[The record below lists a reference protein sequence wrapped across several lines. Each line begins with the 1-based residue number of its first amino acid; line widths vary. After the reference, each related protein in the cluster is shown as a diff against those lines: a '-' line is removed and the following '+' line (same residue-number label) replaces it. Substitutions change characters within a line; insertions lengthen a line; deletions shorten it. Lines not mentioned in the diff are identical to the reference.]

1 MVPLDLAVAALLLC
15 IGLSLISHTHAG
27 FRCHNNCSGHGKC
40 SNEDK
45 CICNEAWNTTRPDC
59 SWRRCPYGTAWA
71 DKPYSLDTAHS
82 PLGVECSGR
91 GECNRYSGMCGCFP
105 GYAGMACERFA
116 CPNDCNGHGQC
127 MTTNQQYIHH
137 NKDRN
142 RTHTYTL
149 WDAEKT
155 AGCVCDP
162 GFTGGQCELRYCP
175 KGHDPIVTITDYH
188 EITLQTEADS
198 GTLGG
203 EFKLTFHDKYFYF
216 PAVADWWSSEKCKA
230 SFESLPNIKTVT
242 CVKGTN
248 ANGGATWTIDFK
260 AWPTNPYENNVYMHR
275 GRPEI
280 DSFHCSVDK
289 VTLTD
294 PTDTDHVPNTEVTIP
309 LYEPCSNRGI
319 CDLESGNC
327 RCFLNFYGA
336 NCAHFAP
343 DGVVRNLADVMSIT
357 VTDPAF
363 DANILHLADTVRGEN
378 KWSSLIMETNFDQYN
393 DNRDV
398 LWNMTAWGDIDMNY
412 GGINIIAT
420 ENSGDNGLH
429 INQGGLRVTGG
440 MTVASAGL
448 HIVGEGTTNMFG
460 HTTFSPDDLHL
471 DGSINIVE
479 GLDLD
484 AMLTVNNTE
493 CDDPRG
499 LLIGA
504 GGVKVENAGIVVQGG
519 ASVVG
524 GLMLEH
530 PFTGGRTKGVTIA
543 TGGLDIRNGGFTVNE
558 KGLTVGREMNVHD
571 TGLTVTE
578 GMTVSQNGLKIVT
591 GGLSVPEDGL
601 TVGQRLNLV
610 GTEGLYVTASDV
622 VVNAGGMQ
630 TGAQTSARP
639 DGAVIVGTGCEV
651 EEVGVEVVF
660 GKTNIHQGGLKVT
673 NGMTVNSK
681 GVSVTGG
688 LTVADEGIKSGS
700 LQLDYSIVGGLKVV
714 DGLEYYYGTEGPWG
728 TPKSMHIAK
737 DGMTVEDTGLT
748 VKGGFT
754 IGDDTVTLLF
764 NPGFKI
770 DGGVSVVGGMKL
782 KSNTAISNRENKMLI
797 KDLGLETP
805 KASLGGGVTLASG
818 LTVYDVGVKIDGI
831 GGATALNVQSGGMK
845 VTGGLTV
852 SHSNGMLVKTGGV
865 SVEDS
870 GGLRVTAGLTIGSGG
885 MVVSSVSAGGPENG
899 YKNVH
904 DVDGMYVTGALGW
917 PANNM
922 NIAGGV
928 TIETAGVV
936 ASAAT
941 VSSDGATV
949 TGGMTVQ
956 SGGMRVSGAG
966 LGGVNHR
973 VVKDGVTVDSLSISS
988 SGLVVDSIV
997 DTGYLYIT
1005 DGLTVS
1011 DKGMTVNNREW
1022 GLRVTGGVSVM
1033 RGSVAGGI
1041 RIADGGIDMDV
1052 GGSMN
1057 IQGGGFVVKG
1067 GVVLDKGLNSAKK
1080 MQVNGGLM
1088 VTSGDVTI
1096 TDGGLVIDSIDEPMG
1111 ERGLTVGTTDS
1122 TTNIDLVVSQG
1133 GLTVS
1138 AGTIKYSGTLTT
1150 TSDRRL
1156 KENIVLIKSDDA
1168 REAVKQLKGVFYDWN
1183 SDHTHSQRILNGLQ
1197 SARNASATFKELPTR
1212 RTGLIAQ
1219 DVQKVLPHVVTRLN
1233 TTEKASEQEDDP
1245 LLGIAYQDVIPYL
1258 VSAIQGMDEWVQSE
1272 QQQQMQSAQDLARL
1286 AVKDLEATLERAEKR
1301 SQALYQ
1307 RASL

>member
-1 MVPLDLAVAALLLC
+1 MK
-15 IGLSLISHTHAG
+15 I
-27 FRCHNNCSGHGKC
+27 
-40 SNEDK
+40 
-45 CICNEAWNTTRPDC
+45 WN
-59 SWRRCPYGTAWA
+59 
-71 DKPYSLDTAHS
+71 
-82 PLGVECSGR
+82 
-91 GECNRYSGMCGCFP
+91 
-105 GYAGMACERFA
+105 
-116 CPNDCNGHGQC
+116 
-127 MTTNQQYIHH
+127 
-137 NKDRN
+137 
-142 RTHTYTL
+142 
-149 WDAEKT
+149 
-155 AGCVCDP
+155 
-162 GFTGGQCELRYCP
+162 GGQ
-175 KGHDPIVTITDYH
+175 
-188 EITLQTEADS
+188 
-198 GTLGG
+198 
-203 EFKLTFHDKYFYF
+203 
-216 PAVADWWSSEKCKA
+216 
-230 SFESLPNIKTVT
+230 
-242 CVKGTN
+242 
-248 ANGGATWTIDFK
+248 
-260 AWPTNPYENNVYMHR
+260 
-275 GRPEI
+275 
-280 DSFHCSVDK
+280 
-289 VTLTD
+289 
-294 PTDTDHVPNTEVTIP
+294 
-309 LYEPCSNRGI
+309 
-319 CDLESGNC
+319 
-327 RCFLNFYGA
+327 
-336 NCAHFAP
+336 
-343 DGVVRNLADVMSIT
+343 
-357 VTDPAF
+357 
-363 DANILHLADTVRGEN
+363 
-378 KWSSLIMETNFDQYN
+378 
-393 DNRDV
+393 
-398 LWNMTAWGDIDMNY
+398 
-412 GGINIIAT
+412 
-420 ENSGDNGLH
+420 
-429 INQGGLRVTGG
+429 
-440 MTVASAGL
+440 
-448 HIVGEGTTNMFG
+448 
-460 HTTFSPDDLHL
+460 
-471 DGSINIVE
+471 
-479 GLDLD
+479 
-484 AMLTVNNTE
+484 

-543 TGGLDIRNGGFTVNE
+543 TGGLDIRNGGLTVNE

-571 TGLTVTE
+571 TGLAVTE
-578 GMTVSQNGLKIVT
+578 GMTVSRNGLKIVT

-601 TVGQRLNLV
+601 TVGQGLNLV

-622 VVNAGGMQ
+622 VVHAGGMQ

-673 NGMTVNSK
+673 NGMTVNRK

-737 DGMTVEDTGLT
+737 GGMTVEDTGLT

-805 KASLGGGVTLASG
+805 KASLGGGVTLVSG

-831 GGATALNVQSGGMK
+831 GGASALNVQSGGMK

-870 GGLRVTAGLTIGSGG
+870 GVSFYHPETWSSARMHGVDGGLVVDDGPVDEVAVEIKSLGLRVTAGLTIGSGG

-904 DVDGMYVTGALGW
+904 DVDGMYVTGGGTALLGVGVFSRRDNNDLDPDSKFTIEDGLVVAAGGMRLEGTQTTRGALGW

-956 SGGMRVSGAG
+956 SGGMRVSGAD

-973 VVKDGVTVDSLSISS
+973 VVKDGVSVDSLSISS

-997 DTGYLYIT
+997 DTGHLYIS

-1022 GLRVTGGVSVM
+1022 GHYAVRVVGENNDGATVKLGGVEVIGGASTSGGLKVWNEGITTKGTLSVAAEGIISNHGVEIITGGLTAVHWMESILTSYDDEKGTHHVWSPTKPHTTDAHIALSGGLKVTGGVSVM
-1033 RGSVAGGI
+1033 SHGIMSKKGITSPDDLKGGSVAGGI
-1041 RIADGGIDMDV
+1041 RITDGGIDMDV

-1057 IQGGGFVVKG
+1057 IQEGGFVVKG

-1096 TDGGLVIDSIDEPMG
+1096 TDGGLVIDSIDEPSG

>member
-289 VTLTD
+289 K
-294 PTDTDHVPNTEVTIP
+294 DTHGTGALSTEVTIP

-343 DGVVRNLADVMSIT
+343 D
-357 VTDPAF
+357 
-363 DANILHLADTVRGEN
+363 DTVRGEN

-484 AMLTVNNTE
+484 AMLTVNNTGVK

-688 LTVADEGIKSGS
+688 LT
-700 LQLDYSIVGGLKVV
+700 
-714 DGLEYYYGTEGPWG
+714 
-728 TPKSMHIAK
+728 
-737 DGMTVEDTGLT
+737 
-748 VKGGFT
+748 
-754 IGDDTVTLLF
+754 
-764 NPGFKI
+764 
-770 DGGVSVVGGMKL
+770 
-782 KSNTAISNRENKMLI
+782 NKMLI

-870 GGLRVTAGLTIGSGG
+870 GGLRVTAGLTIGSEDGLVVTAGG
-885 MVVSSVSAGGPENG
+885 MRLEG
-899 YKNVH
+899 
-904 DVDGMYVTGALGW
+904 TQTTRGALGW

-1022 GLRVTGGVSVM
+1022 GHYGVRVVGENNDGATVKLGGVEVIGGVSTSGGLKVWNGGIKTKGTLSVATEGIISNHGVEIITGGLTAVHWMESILTSYHDAKGTHHVWSPTKPHTTDAHIALSGGLRVTGGVSVM
-1033 RGSVAGGI
+1033 SHGIMSKKGITSPDNLKGGSVAGGI